1 MSVLQSIDH
10 SESVYFWLNH
20 MKKQLYNTVRVK
32 VTNLMTKC
40 ILPLSPWKLHFTI
53 NLPLFL
59 FR

>member
-1 MSVLQSIDH
+1 MVYNFILLHHMILQ
-10 SESVYFWLNH
+10 Y
-20 MKKQLYNTVRVK
+20 YNIVK
-32 VTNLMTKC
+32 VKVSNLIEITNC